1 MGWGPLEIP
10 KSPRQPKPG
19 PLGTC
24 ESAAST
30 LTLLVEIKMSTSA
43 IGWVSPSGACVE
55 SSGTRGFMAIQDT
68 TPCSPS
74 NSTLAHLDSVH
85 SLLCLRHACAGRRVA
100 LRQQLGGAQIFG
112 RKDDTVH
119 ELLMSTGTWN
129 CG

>member
-1 MGWGPLEIP
+1 MGWGPLEISE
-10 KSPRQPKPG
+10 SPPQPKPG

-55 SSGTRGFMAIQDT
+55 GGGTQGLVAIQDT

-74 NSTLAHLDSVH
+74 NSTLAHLDAVH
-85 SLLCLRHACAGRRVA
+85 SLLRLRHARAGRRAA
-100 LRQQLGGAQIFG
+100 LRQQLGGAQIF
-112 RKDDTVH
+112 RSEDNTVH
-119 ELLMSTGTWN
+119 ELLVSTGTWN